1 MKSSV
6 VAVLLALACIGVG
19 AGWYVSHDKAEKN
32 RIALEAERSRL
43 SKDLV
48 DTTAKLTEQVRVN
61 ANLETNLTQRV
72 EELNTFSN
80 KWTFVSTTLAKTESD
95 AKAAAEAA
103 RAEIEKRDKQ
113 ISGLEG
119 EKDDLTKKMGE
130 LTGQIGSLEGQ
141 IKETQ
146 RKLAAS
152 EGDRE
157 ALKKELKRLIAEKAE
172 LEKKFNDLAV
182 LREQV
187 RKLKEEL
194 SIARRLDFIRRGL
207 YGFDKKGAQLIN
219 EGVRPPGPKDGA
231 TNAFPL
237 KVEVGTDGSSK
248 IEAPAGK

>member
-32 RIALEAERSRL
+32 RLALESEKTRL
-43 SKDLV
+43 SNDLV
-48 DTTAKLTEQVRVN
+48 ETTAKLTEQVRVN

-80 KWTFVSTTLAKTESD
+80 KWTFVSTTLAKTESE
-95 AKAAAEAA
+95 AKAAAESAK
-103 RAEIEKRDKQ
+103 AEIEKRDKQ

-130 LTGQIGSLEGQ
+130 LTGQIGTLEGQ
-141 IKETQ
+141 IKETE

-157 ALKKELKRLIAEKAE
+157 VLKKELRRLIAEKAE

-219 EGVRPPGPKDGA
+219 EGVRPPAPKDGA

-248 IEAPAGK
+248 IETPAGK

>member
-19 AGWYVSHDKAEKN
+19 AGWYVTHDKAEKN
-32 RIALEAERSRL
+32 RLAMEAERARL

-48 DTTAKLTEQVRVN
+48 ETTAKLTEQVRVN

-80 KWTFVSTTLAKTESD
+80 KWTFVSSTLAKTESE
-95 AKAAAEAA
+95 AKAAAESAK
-103 RAEIEKRDKQ
+103 AEIEKRDKQ
-113 ISGLEG
+113 ITGLEG

-130 LTGQIGSLEGQ
+130 LTGQIGTLEGQ
-141 IKETQ
+141 IKETE

-157 ALKKELKRLIAEKAE
+157 ALKKELRRLIAEKAE

-219 EGVRPPGPKDGA
+219 EGVRPPAPKDGA

-248 IEAPAGK
+248 IETPSGK

>member
-32 RIALEAERSRL
+32 RLALESEKTRL

-48 DTTAKLTEQVRVN
+48 ETTAKLTEQVRVN

-80 KWTFVSTTLAKTESD
+80 KWTFVSTTLAKTESE
-95 AKAAAEAA
+95 AKAAAESAK
-103 RAEIEKRDKQ
+103 AEIEKRDKQ

-130 LTGQIGSLEGQ
+130 LTGQIGTLEGQ
-141 IKETQ
+141 IKETE

-157 ALKKELKRLIAEKAE
+157 ALKKELRRLIAEKAE

-219 EGVRPPGPKDGA
+219 EGVRPPAPKNGA

-248 IEAPAGK
+248 IETPTGK